1 MLAQH
6 ATVTMQLHILR
17 SAGEFPRDEGSPATC
32 RRCLLWRDATQAV
45 VGEGERGARLML
57 IGEAPGS
64 EEDRLGHPFVGP
76 AGILLRELLTEVGA
90 DPGSVFLTNAVKH
103 HGFQMRGRRRMHKTP
118 GQREIDACNVWLRRE
133 IDELAPKVII
143 TLGTTA
149 LKAILGERISIIA
162 ARERALA
169 APEGIPV
176 VATYHPLALLRAPA
190 QEEKDLLRRTVLS
203 DLRRA
208 LTLAGT

>member
-1 MLAQH
+1 
-6 ATVTMQLHILR
+6 MQLHVLH
-17 SAGEFPRDEGSPATC
+17 SASELPRDEGNPAKC
-32 RRCLLWRDATQAV
+32 RRCILWRDATQAV
-45 VGEGERGARLML
+45 VGEGPRGARLML

-64 EEDRLGHPFVGP
+64 EEDRAGHPFVGP
-76 AGILLRELLTEVGA
+76 AGVLLRELLTEVGV

-103 HGFQMRGRRRMHKTP
+103 YGYQMRGRRRTHKTP
-118 GQREIDACNVWLRRE
+118 GQREIEACNVWLRRE
-133 IDELAPKVII
+133 IEEVSPKVII

-149 LKAILGERISIIA
+149 LKAILGERISIAA
-162 ARERALA
+162 ARESPLA

>member
-1 MLAQH
+1 
-6 ATVTMQLHILR
+6 MQLHVLH
-17 SAGEFPRDEGSPATC
+17 SASEFPRDEGTPATC
-32 RRCLLWRDATQAV
+32 RRCILWREATQAV
-45 VGEGERGARLML
+45 VGEGPRGARLML
-57 IGEAPGS
+57 IGEAPGN
-64 EEDRLGHPFVGP
+64 EEDRVGHPFVGP
-76 AGILLRELLTEVGA
+76 AGLLLRQLLNEVGV

-103 HGFQMRGRRRMHKTP
+103 YGYQLRGRRRMHKTP
-118 GQREIDACNVWLRRE
+118 SQREIEACNVWLRRE
-133 IDELAPKVII
+133 IGNVAPKVII

-149 LKAILGERISIIA
+149 LKAILGERISIVA
-162 ARERALA
+162 ARERALT

-203 DLRRA
+203 DLKHA